1 MNSLRPAGSRSGSFA
16 ARRTSNAEAHGGFT
30 LLEVL
35 VAVAVLALAMAAIIS
50 GGSNYARNA
59 AYLREKTLAL
69 WVAHNRMTEIALSP
83 TFPSTGKSD
92 DEVDLGGIRWTWHAE
107 IKETQDKH
115 LRRIDI
121 SVNKKADERVAGPK
135 PASYASLSGFI
146 SDKK

>member
-1 MNSLRPAGSRSGSFA
+1 MNPRRPR
-16 ARRTSNAEAHGGFT
+16 GFT

-35 VAVAVLALAMAAIIS
+35 VAVAVLAMAMAAIIS

-59 AYLREKTLAL
+59 GYLREKTLAL

-83 TFPSTGKSD
+83 TFPSTGKSN
-92 DEVDLGGIRWTWHAE
+92 DEVDLGGIRWSWHVE

-115 LRRIDI
+115 LRRVDI
-121 SVNKKADERVAGPK
+121 TVNKKADERIGTSK
-135 PASYASLSGFI
+135 PASYASLSGFV